1 MEQTEENESKQS
13 QDNGRRED
21 DRMLTVDDILDFY
34 ANGRNFYAD
43 GQQ

>member
-1 MEQTEENESKQS
+1 MEQTEKNEPQQS

-34 ANGRNFYAD
+34 AGGRKKLL
-43 GQQ
+43 Q